1 MSAAART
8 QIAMTAL
15 RGMRFAATWRQSW
28 CPGTARSRENA
39 NIIRDADVTDAVRQN
54 ICATTQMKRMN
65 VPQLWPIAATQPDG
79 TMYRSS
85 CGSTGNALVTATSR
99 MNPKT
104 TDATT
109 DMYMPTAAARDAS
122 RVSSATCADASKPVI
137 VYWAMSRP
145 VRNT

>member
-1 MSAAART
+1 
-8 QIAMTAL
+8 
-15 RGMRFAATWRQSW
+15 
-28 CPGTARSRENA
+28 
-39 NIIRDADVTDAVRQN
+39 
-54 ICATTQMKRMN
+54 
-65 VPQLWPIAATQPDG
+65 
-79 TMYRSS
+79 MYRSS

-99 MNPKT
+99 MNPKK

-137 VYWAMSRP
+137 VYWAISRP